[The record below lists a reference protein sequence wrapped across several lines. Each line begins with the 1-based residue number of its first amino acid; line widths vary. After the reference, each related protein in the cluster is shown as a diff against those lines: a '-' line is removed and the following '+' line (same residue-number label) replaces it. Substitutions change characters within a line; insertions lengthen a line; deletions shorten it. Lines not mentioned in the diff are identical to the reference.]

1 MLIKIN
7 GRVHKV
13 KLENCFLEP
22 YEIANLMNEA
32 EEQRLSEIV
41 WNLKEETTVSLIDFI
56 HRYFKRTENV

>member
-1 MLIKIN
+1 MLTKIN

-22 YEIANLMNEA
+22 HEVAELMNEA
-32 EEQRLSEIV
+32 EELRLSEIV

-56 HRYFKRTENV
+56 HRYFKRVEDV